1 MSERYKSK
9 CKKFLEKISKKIKP
23 VFKIIR
29 HRSENRPMKSRR
41 KKAEYGKIYCCFIV
55 NMVYLKLKGIE
66 KQMYKNSKKE
76 KVKYD

>member
-29 HRSENRPMKSRR
+29 HRSE
-41 KKAEYGKIYCCFIV
+41 
-55 NMVYLKLKGIE
+55 
-66 KQMYKNSKKE
+66 SKKQTDE
-76 KVKYD
+76 KSEKEGRIWQKILLFYSKYGIFKIKKN

>member
-1 MSERYKSK
+1 MQ
-9 CKKFLEKISKKIKP
+9 KIFGKNFKKIKP

-29 HRSENRPMKSRR
+29 HRSESKKQTDEKSEKEGR
-41 KKAEYGKIYCCFIV
+41 IYCCFIV